1 MLAAE
6 TFGKMLRYSKC
17 KYYSWVVLI
26 TVYFMVDML
35 DDYTPLLQAYLPI
48 IDKLIEQG
56 NLGYTIERG
65 ISALYMMSRI
75 KEGPELIVRMP
86 NFKNLLNEYVYSKD
100 QKRMQLQSIE
110 IVSFCLQRL
119 TENPVDLRI
128 MVKQGVLNTI
138 ADLLASGFKH

>member
-1 MLAAE
+1 
-6 TFGKMLRYSKC
+6 
-17 KYYSWVVLI
+17 
-26 TVYFMVDML
+26 ML

-110 IVSFCLQRL
+110 IVSFCLQKL

-128 MVKQGVLNTI
+128 MIKQGVLNTI